1 MSLLVSVLNR
11 YYYTNVRE
19 ILLKQFLESVQEISR
34 YILHNFRIF
43 GISEWASWLVSLT
56 DIIMRMS
63 GKSC

>member
-43 GISEWASWLVSLT
+43 LSEKKP
-56 DIIMRMS
+56 R
-63 GKSC
+63 